1 MNEQRPKI
9 GDVYKHFKGNLYEVI
24 TIAKHTETMEEMVV
38 YKELDGT
45 NVYVRPLD
53 MFLSKVDRTK
63 YPDILQEY
71 RFELQNEED
80 KPSILEFLECESTSD
95 KLRYLEMRKESL
107 TDDFLS
113 AAAQCLDFVENEGN
127 FEKRYQGLL
136 QYLKMV
142 EKYEIRRI

>member
-80 KPSILEFLECESTSD
+80 KPSILEFLECESASD

-142 EKYEIRRI
+142 EKYEIRRD

>member
-80 KPSILEFLECESTSD
+80 KPS
-95 KLRYLEMRKESL
+95 
-107 TDDFLS
+107 
-113 AAAQCLDFVENEGN
+113 
-127 FEKRYQGLL
+127 
-136 QYLKMV
+136 
-142 EKYEIRRI
+142 